1 MNEKLLAAA
10 RKGRELVSSG
20 GFDFA
25 EIRLSAGSGTAIS
38 LSGENTDSVT
48 SGDSVAGSVRVLKN
62 GSWGFATFND
72 LLSIEKFFRSAVNSA
87 SVVVPKVKSGIAAG
101 RAVTGRFSTQVS
113 RDFSSVTVDEKF
125 ELISRY
131 NKILRDAQNIQ
142 TTRAV
147 YRDGASGYIYLNSE
161 GSDLEYDRSYC
172 GISLASVAK
181 KGALIQPYNESISGF
196 GGFEITE
203 NREALAEKVVRTASD
218 MLDAEPVEGG
228 RYRVI
233 LDPKLSG
240 VFIHEAFGHLSEAD
254 FVYENPSMKEIM
266 VLGREFGPQELNVI
280 DDGSIEQIAGY
291 IPFDDEGIIPS
302 KTYLIK
308 NGTLSGRL
316 HSRETAD
323 KMNEET
329 TGNGRAMGVMKQP
342 IVRMTNTYIE
352 NGPHSR
358 DEIFAA
364 MDDGLY
370 AVSFI
375 GGQTNLEMFTFTA
388 AYGYRIKNGKPGKMF
403 RDIIL
408 SGNVFTTLKNISMI
422 GNDREMFGGLGGC
435 GKGGQG
441 PLPVTLGGPH
451 MLVDDV
457 LVGGGK

>member
-1 MNEKLLAAA
+1 MNEKLYAAMQ
-10 RKGRELVSSG
+10 KGKELVASG
-20 GFDFA
+20 GLDFA
-25 EIRLSAGSGTAIS
+25 EIRLSAGSGTSIS
-38 LSGENTDSVT
+38 LSGENTDAVI
-48 SGDSVAGSVRVLKN
+48 SGDAIAGSVRVLKN

-72 LLSIEKFFRSAVNSA
+72 LSSVERFFKSAVNSA
-87 SVVVPKVKSGIAAG
+87 SIVVPAVRSAIVSGAP
-101 RAVTGRFSTQVS
+101 VSGRFTTGMS
-113 RDFSSVTVDEKF
+113 RDFNTVSVDEKF
-125 ELISRY
+125 GLLSSY
-131 NKILRDAQNIQ
+131 NRILMSGQSIQ
-142 TTRAV
+142 TTRAI
-147 YRDGASGYIYLNSE
+147 YRDGTSHYVYLNSE
-161 GSDLEYDRSYC
+161 GSHLEYERSYC

-181 KGALIQPYNESISGF
+181 KGALVQPYNESVSGF
-196 GGFEITE
+196 GGYEITE
-203 NREALAEKVVRTASD
+203 NREELAEKVVKTACD

-254 FVYENPSMKEIM
+254 FVYENPSMREIM
-266 VLGREFGPQELNVI
+266 VIGREFGAPELNVI
-280 DDGSIEQIAGY
+280 DDGGIENIAGY
-291 IPFDDEGIIPS
+291 IPFDDEGTIPS

-316 HSRETAD
+316 HSRETAHR
-323 KMNEET
+323 MGEET
-329 TGNGRAMGVMKQP
+329 TGNARAMGVMKQP

-352 NGPHSR
+352 NGTHSR
-358 DEIFAA
+358 DDIFAS

-370 AVSFI
+370 AVSYI

-388 AYGYRIKNGKPGKMF
+388 AYGYRVKNGKPGKMF
-403 RDIIL
+403 RDMIL

-451 MLVDDV
+451 ILVNDV
-457 LVGGGK
+457 LIGGGK

>member
-1 MNEKLLAAA
+1 MNEKLSAAME
-10 RKGRELVSSG
+10 KGKQLVASG
-20 GFDFA
+20 GLDFA
-25 EIRLSAGSGTAIS
+25 EIRLSAGSGTSIS
-38 LSGENTDSVT
+38 LSGENTDAVT
-48 SGDSVAGSVRVLKN
+48 SADSVAGSVRVLKN

-72 LLSIEKFFRSAVNSA
+72 LASIERFFKSAVNSA
-87 SVVVPKVKSGIAAG
+87 SMVTPRVKSVIAAG
-101 RAVTGRFSTQVS
+101 SPVTGTFTTGVSTDFNHVS
-113 RDFSSVTVDEKF
+113 IDEKF
-125 ELISRY
+125 ELISGY
-131 NKILRDAQNIQ
+131 NKILRNAEHIQ
-142 TTRAV
+142 TTRAI
-147 YRDGASGYIYLNSE
+147 YRDGGSTYVYLNSE
-161 GSDLEYDRSYC
+161 GSHLEYNRSYC

-181 KGALIQPYNESISGF
+181 KGAIVQPYNESVSGF
-196 GGFEITE
+196 GGFEITQ
-203 NREALAEKVVRTASD
+203 NRDAMAEKVVKTASD

-228 RYRVI
+228 RYSVI

-254 FVYENPSMKEIM
+254 FVYENPSMREVM
-266 VLGREFGPQELNVI
+266 VIGREFGPAELNVA
-280 DDGSIEQIAGY
+280 DDGSIEHIAGY

-316 HSRETAD
+316 HSRETAA
-323 KMNEET
+323 MMGEQT
-329 TGNGRAMGVMKQP
+329 TGNGRSMGVMKQP

-352 NGPHSR
+352 NGKHSR
-358 DEIFAA
+358 DDIFSA

-370 AVSFI
+370 AVSYI

-388 AYGYRIKNGKPGKMF
+388 AYGYRVKNGKPGKMF

-422 GNDREMFGGLGGC
+422 ADDGEMFGGLGGC

-451 MLVDDV
+451 MLVKDV

>member
-1 MNEKLLAAA
+1 MNEKLSAAVE
-10 RKGRELVSSG
+10 KGKQLIASG
-20 GFDFA
+20 GFDFS
-25 EIRLSAGSGTAIS
+25 EIRLSAGGGTAIS
-38 LSGENTDSVT
+38 LSGENTDAVT

-72 LLSIEKFFRSAVNSA
+72 LSSIERFFKSAVNSA
-87 SVVVPKVKSGIAAG
+87 SIVVPRVKSGIAAG
-101 RAVTGRFSTQVS
+101 KSVTGKFSTKVS
-113 RDFSSVTVDEKF
+113 RDFSSVSVDEKF
-125 ELISRY
+125 ELLSGY
-131 NKILRDAQNIQ
+131 NKILRNAEHIQ

-147 YRDGASGYIYLNSE
+147 YRDGNSNYVYLNSE
-161 GSDLEYDRSYC
+161 GSHLEYDRSYC

-181 KGALIQPYNESISGF
+181 KGAVVQPYNESVSGF

-203 NREALAEKVVRTASD
+203 NREALAEKVVKTAMD

-254 FVYENPSMKEIM
+254 FVYENPSMRGIM
-266 VLGREFGPQELNVI
+266 VLGREFGPPELNVI
-280 DDGSIEQIAGY
+280 DDGSIEHIAGY

-302 KTYLIK
+302 KTFLIK

-323 KMNEET
+323 KMDEET

-352 NGPHSR
+352 NGAHSR
-358 DEIFAA
+358 DNIFAA

-370 AVSFI
+370 AVSYI

-451 MLVDDV
+451 MLVNDV
-457 LVGGGK
+457 LIGGGK

>member
-1 MNEKLLAAA
+1 MNEKLYAAVE
-10 RKGRELVSSG
+10 KGKELVSSG
-20 GFDFA
+20 SFDFA
-25 EIRLSAGSGTAIS
+25 EIRLSSGRGTSIS
-38 LSGENTDSVT
+38 LSGENTDAVT
-48 SGDSVAGSVRVLKN
+48 SADSVAASVRVLKN

-72 LLSIEKFFRSAVNSA
+72 LSSVEKFFRSAVNSA
-87 SVVVPKVKSGIAAG
+87 SIVVPKVKSGISTG
-101 RAVTGRFSTQVS
+101 KAVTGKFSTKVS
-113 RDFSSVTVDEKF
+113 RDFNTVSIDEKF
-125 ELISRY
+125 ELLNGY
-131 NKILRDAQNIQ
+131 NKILRNAEQIQ

-147 YRDGASGYIYLNSE
+147 YRDGHSDYVYLNSE
-161 GSDLEYDRSYC
+161 GSHLEYDRSYC

-181 KGALIQPYNESISGF
+181 KGALVQPYNESVSGY

-203 NREALAEKVVRTASD
+203 NRDVLAEKVVKTACD

-254 FVYENPSMKEIM
+254 FVYENPSMREVM
-266 VLGREFGPQELNVI
+266 VLGRQFGPHELNVI
-280 DDGSIEQIAGY
+280 DDGSIEHIAGY
-291 IPFDDEGIIPS
+291 IPFDDEGILPS
-302 KTYLIK
+302 KTYLIC
-308 NGTLSGRL
+308 NGILSGRL

-329 TGNGRAMGVMKQP
+329 TGNGRAIGVMKQP
-342 IVRMTNTYIE
+342 IVRMTNTCIE

-370 AVSFI
+370 AVSYI

-388 AYGYRIKNGKPGKMF
+388 AYGYRVKNGKPGKMF

-451 MLVDDV
+451 MLVNDV